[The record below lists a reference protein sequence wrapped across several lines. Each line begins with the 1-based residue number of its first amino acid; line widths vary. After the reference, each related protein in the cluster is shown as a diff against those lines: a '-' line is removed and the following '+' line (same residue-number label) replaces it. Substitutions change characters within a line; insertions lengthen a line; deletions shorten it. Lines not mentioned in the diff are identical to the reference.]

1 MQFEELWVYVL
12 IRYFEENL
20 SMLKNMV
27 ILFSK
32 QRNQEIQHKNEV
44 LGFLYVQTRTLSL
57 LFLDANYWKKGS
69 FHAQKTE
76 SLDFLKIH

>member
-32 QRNQEIQHKNEV
+32 
-44 LGFLYVQTRTLSL
+44 
-57 LFLDANYWKKGS
+57 
-69 FHAQKTE
+69 
-76 SLDFLKIH
+76 